1 MRIQRQRQMRT
12 YIQVAPC
19 GLSEP
24 ENHQPERLAILAE
37 DKLLSV
43 TVGNLLQTAEVGS
56 RERGYGC

>member
-1 MRIQRQRQMRT
+1 MRT